1 MFIFKRERECKESF
15 SFFYFAKPK
24 IVCIFAPTV
33 STTLPDENPAN
44 QGGTFVFFGDMRQYD
59 KQPISIEEQIAQLKY
74 RGLIIDNEV
83 YAKRILSIISYF
95 RLAGYLRPM
104 ESDKKLHIFKEG
116 KLFSN
121 AVDIYYFDKD
131 LRAIIFD
138 AIQTIEIAIRTRMI
152 QKFSM
157 KHGPFWFMNPSL
169 FKNDKMYQKC
179 LDSIETDFN
188 RSKEDFIEE
197 HRQKYDYP
205 KMPPAWKTLEIVS
218 FGTLCKLYCN
228 FNDNSTKKAIARE
241 FNIPQHEYLESW
253 MLSLVALR
261 NCCAHHSRVWN
272 RTYPMK
278 PKLPKSKIMRW
289 KWIDISD
296 VEPSRLYILLCC
308 ILYWTDNISPDS
320 SIRTNIIHLLKNNK
334 NIDPSAMGFPAN
346 WKEEPLW
353 KD

>member
-1 MFIFKRERECKESF
+1 
-15 SFFYFAKPK
+15 
-24 IVCIFAPTV
+24 
-33 STTLPDENPAN
+33 
-44 QGGTFVFFGDMRQYD
+44 MRRYY
-59 KQPISIEEQIAQLKY
+59 KQPISIEEQIDQLKC
-74 RGLIIDNEV
+74 RGLIIDDEV
-83 YAKRILSIISYF
+83 YAKRILSVISYF

-104 ESDKKLHIFKEG
+104 EYDKKLHIFKEG
-116 KLFSN
+116 KLFGN

-131 LRAIIFD
+131 LRAIIFN
-138 AIQTIEIAIRTRMI
+138 AIQTIEIAVRTRMI

-157 KHGPFWFMNPSL
+157 KHGPFWFMNPCL
-169 FKNDKMYQKC
+169 FKNDKMYRKC
-179 LDSIETDFN
+179 FESIETDFN

-228 FNDNSTKKAIARE
+228 FSDNSIKKTIARE

-278 PKLPKSKIMRW
+278 PKLPTGKIMRC

-296 VEPSRLYILLCC
+296 VEPSRLYALLCC
-308 ILYWTDNISPDS
+308 ILYWVDNIIPENT
-320 SIRTNIIHLLKNNK
+320 IRANIMNLLEKNQ

-353 KD
+353 ENR